1 MKIRQGSRGR
11 SSDGKFEALPIQPRS
26 RAPFAAAESRIRNR
40 VRGSKPVPSS
50 TAPRRMNFARGT
62 SCYQR
67 KPRGRAAKKSG
78 SNIWR
83 RTPSTHRLAQSMREA
98 PKVSRAAR
106 QWPGIGLA
114 IGHGFAKSHGETST
128 YENTLA
134 RAICIE
140 SQNHGTLRFPCC
152 PSSLSTTTGTT

>member
-1 MKIRQGSRGR
+1 LKIRQGSRGR

-50 TAPRRMNFARGT
+50 TAPSRMNFARGT

-78 SNIWR
+78 SNILHR
-83 RTPSTHRLAQSMREA
+83 NPRTHRLAQSMREA
-98 PKVSRAAR
+98 PRVSQAAR
-106 QWPGIGLA
+106 QWLA

-128 YENTLA
+128 PENTLA
-134 RAICIE
+134 RAICFDLP
-140 SQNHGTLRFPCC
+140 NHGTLRFPCC
-152 PSSLSTTTGTT
+152 PSSLSITTATT